1 MSATHGIAW
10 LSHVAPEP
18 CRGRETSAGGPSP
31 QGVPWPPLQPPH
43 EGAVGPWA
51 GPTAAPRKGPRGLAR
66 GRATAQLSSFQG
78 QHSVFPSLLIW
89 VNRGPSPADAAATL
103 ALSPCTPQNV
113 SQLRKAPPTGPRPF
127 RLLRVETAA
136 WTRALPYALSSCRDR
151 VEVRT
156 VSEGPTAAG
165 TRCWKVPSM
174 AWASRLI
181 FWEQALRS
189 TPWSRFC
196 GLSTCARYSRT
207 T

>member
-1 MSATHGIAW
+1 MQAGHLPRESPGH
-10 LSHVAPEP
+10 P
-18 CRGRETSAGGPSP
+18 CNLPMR
-31 QGVPWPPLQPPH
+31 VP
-43 EGAVGPWA
+43 
-51 GPTAAPRKGPRGLAR
+51 LAR
-66 GRATAQLSSFQG
+66 GRAPLQPHGRGRAAWHVDAPSTVVIPPGAAQCL
-78 QHSVFPSLLIW
+78 P
-89 VNRGPSPADAAATL
+89 
-103 ALSPCTPQNV
+103 V
-113 SQLRKAPPTGPRPF
+113 SAHMGKPRPQSSRCSCDTRPF
-127 RLLRVETAA
+127 PMHPTKCKPATQSTAHRPRPLRLLRVETAA

-165 TRCWKVPSM
+165 TRCWKVLSM